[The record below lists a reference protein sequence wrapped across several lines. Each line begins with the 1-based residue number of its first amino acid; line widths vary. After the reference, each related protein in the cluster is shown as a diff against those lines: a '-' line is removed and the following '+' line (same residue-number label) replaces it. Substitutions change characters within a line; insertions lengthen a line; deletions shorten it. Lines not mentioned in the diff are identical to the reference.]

1 MSNTLTSVTGCYT
14 GTMCATAATTSAVNA
29 VMSASIATT
38 GTATTGYATATGYA
52 SYASVTI
59 SPTIIL
65 GGNQVSG
72 EVSILG
78 SDAVIRTDK
87 GDIRLDVLFDIVQK
101 AEQIL
106 CRIRTDM
113 ERIEE
118 YPALQAAYDHYRVI
132 DKLCQEDPSVSD
144 R

>member
-1 MSNTLTSVTGCYT
+1 
-14 GTMCATAATTSAVNA
+14 
-29 VMSASIATT
+29 MSASIA
-38 GTATTGYATATGYA
+38 ATSSTISASTGYM
-52 SYASVTI
+52 SYTSVAV

-65 GGNQVSG
+65 GGNRVSG

-78 SDAVIRTDK
+78 SDAIIRTDK
-87 GDIRLDVLFDIVQK
+87 GDIRLDVLFDIVQE

-106 CRIRTDM
+106 CRIRADM

-118 YPALQAAYDHYRVI
+118 YPALQAAYDHYKVI

>member
-1 MSNTLTSVTGCYT
+1 MSNTLSAVTGCY
-14 GTMCATAATTSAVNA
+14 AAATSASAATSSAVNA
-29 VMSASIATT
+29 VMSASIA
-38 GTATTGYATATGYA
+38 ATSSTISASTGYM
-52 SYASVTI
+52 SYTSVAV

-65 GGNQVSG
+65 GGNRVSG

-78 SDAVIRTDK
+78 SDAIIRTDK
-87 GDIRLDVLFDIVQK
+87 GDIRLDVLFDIVQE

-106 CRIRTDM
+106 CRIRADM

-118 YPALQAAYDHYRVI
+118 YPALQAAYDHYKVI